1 MAAAPYDGFTSY
13 CTERNYEE
21 PGEIKNLWQLRVSAW
36 VGRKKKI
43 HKKKQTNGKKKL
55 QNASKSTDSGIYIQM
70 EISMIKISFIGCLNE
85 IYFLMK
91 RNMQHNASGLFWCIK
106 FEWWQSNITRSCC
119 FFSNQSTHENDIIF
133 F

>member
-1 MAAAPYDGFTSY
+1 M
-13 CTERNYEE
+13 
-21 PGEIKNLWQLRVSAW
+21 
-36 VGRKKKI
+36 
-43 HKKKQTNGKKKL
+43 

-91 RNMQHNASGLFWCIK
+91 RNIQHNASGLFWCIK
-106 FEWWQSNITRSCC
+106 FEWWQSNTKRFL
-119 FFSNQSTHENDIIF
+119 FFPQWIHSWEWQNF